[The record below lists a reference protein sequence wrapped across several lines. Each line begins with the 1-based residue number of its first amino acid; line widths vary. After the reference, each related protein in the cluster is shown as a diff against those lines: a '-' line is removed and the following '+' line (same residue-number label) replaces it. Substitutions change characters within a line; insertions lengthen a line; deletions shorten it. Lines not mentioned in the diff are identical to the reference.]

1 MGMGRHHFASARA
14 GRAGRGL
21 TAALAGLAL
30 AGLALA
36 GSLAG
41 GRAMAAAKPLVG
53 HRVAGHRPLR
63 SFAAGPK
70 HLRGPRRAVPGKMR
84 PVRPVRLTPDQR
96 AESAAMER
104 AIKTGKPVLVA
115 AETTPTVAVKA
126 RPDGLMSMTSNVYP
140 VRVLVRGAW
149 KSIDPRL
156 RRTAAGTWSPAVASV
171 PVAFSGG
178 GSAGPLVRVAGPNG
192 QSVSMYWPGVL
203 PRPVISGSV
212 AEYQNVLSGVDLRMK
227 ATGIGYQ
234 ETLIVRDAA
243 AAASPALRSLAF
255 RLRAGRGLALRR
267 DPRGALGIVNAKT
280 GKLVFAVGQPQMWD
294 SRRTGHIN
302 IAATADSAGS
312 GPVTSVPVSYR
323 LAGTATATIA
333 I

>member
-1 MGMGRHHFASARA
+1 M
-14 GRAGRGL
+14 
-21 TAALAGLAL
+21 
-30 AGLALA
+30 
-36 GSLAG
+36 
-41 GRAMAAAKPLVG
+41 K
-53 HRVAGHRPLR
+53 
-63 SFAAGPK
+63 
-70 HLRGPRRAVPGKMR
+70 
-84 PVRPVRLTPDQR
+84 Q
-96 AESAAMER
+96 

-126 RPDGLMSMTSNVYP
+126 RPNGLLSMTSNVYP
-140 VRVLVRGAW
+140 VRVRVHGAW
-149 KSIDPRL
+149 RPINPRL

-178 GSAGPLVRVAGPNG
+178 GSAGPLVRVASPGG

-212 AEYQNVLSGVDLRMK
+212 AVYKNVLSGVDLRMK

-243 AAASPALRSLAF
+243 AAASPRLRSLAF

-267 DPRGALGIVNAKT
+267 GPHGALGIVNAKT

-294 SRRTGHIN
+294 SRRTAAPQHPGDRRFGRVWPGHLGAGQLPAGWH
-302 IAATADSAGS
+302 AA
-312 GPVTSVPVSYR
+312 
-323 LAGTATATIA
+323 ATIA
-333 I
+333 MAPPAERPDRQARALPAVHRPGDRAGHQLLRAGDADP